1 MQDEEPWY
9 SVKCIFIHDELS
21 EDTGKVMYEE
31 RVVVLKSG
39 SLDEA
44 IVLGEAE
51 ALEYAKGDG
60 TVHYAGFISAY
71 HLYEREIADGS
82 EVYSLMR
89 LSDLDK
95 DAFLDRYHDDG
106 SERTRNWSDVC

>member
-1 MQDEEPWY
+1 MENNEPWY

-21 EDTGKVMYEE
+21 GDNGEVMYEE
-31 RVVVLKSG
+31 RIVVLKAG

-44 IVLGEAE
+44 IALGETE
-51 ALEYAKGDG
+51 ALEYAEGDG

-71 HLYEREIADGS
+71 HLFEKELADGA

-89 LSDLDK
+89 LSNLNK
-95 DAFLDRYHDDG
+95 EAFIDRYHDDG
-106 SERTRNWSDVC
+106 TERTEGNCTI